1 MSIGG
6 RVGAR
11 VSALGARAPELGAM
25 TPRQRSLAF
34 FTLVVALVLEIVDLT
49 VVNTALPAIQAEF
62 GGGAAQA
69 QWVAAGYS
77 LSFAVLLI
85 LGGRLGDLFG
95 PRAAFLGGVG
105 GFTAASLLCGA
116 AADLDQLVAARV
128 LQGATGAIMAPQV
141 MALIQ
146 HLYDP
151 VERIGRLSW
160 FGVIGGLSAIAG
172 PILGGLLI
180 AADPWGLGWRSVFL
194 INGPVGAAAVLAGL
208 RLLPRPASGARPR
221 IDWVGTVTFGAALA
235 ALLYPLIRGERLAW
249 GWPALLSLTIGV
261 VLALAGWQSLKR
273 RAARGGAVIFNP
285 SLMANSLFRQGLAL
299 ALCFTA
305 GNTGFLFIFAYAL
318 QRDLGFS
325 PLEAGLIHAPF
336 SAGVMVGIGV
346 IGRRF
351 LQRAGKRVLV
361 AGVAAMALCCGGAL
375 VWVAAGGPGLLLLA
389 PALVGGGLGMGMLS
403 GPIPPVT
410 VARVDRAHAGAASGL
425 LKTVQQMGAAIGVA
439 LAGSAYFASAAGVA
453 AALVVIEAL
462 LLACAVLALRL
473 PDPIFPDQPPRA
485 SR

>member
-1 MSIGG
+1 MS
-6 RVGAR
+6 VGTLRA
-11 VSALGARAPELGAM
+11 GAPELGAM

-49 VVNTALPAIQAEF
+49 VVNTALPAIQRDF

-116 AADLDQLVAARV
+116 AADLDQLVAARI

-180 AADPWGLGWRSVFL
+180 AADLWGLGWRAVFL
-194 INGPVGAAAVLAGL
+194 INGPVGAGAVLAGL
-208 RLLPRPASGARPR
+208 RLLPRPVPGARPR
-221 IDWVGTVTFGAALA
+221 IDLLGTATFGTALA
-235 ALLYPLIRGERLAW
+235 ALLFPLIRGERLAW
-249 GWPALLSLTIGV
+249 GWPALLSLAAG
-261 VLALAGWQSLKR
+261 LALAVAGWRGLKR
-273 RAARGGAVIFNP
+273 RAARGGAMIFDPALLRNR
-285 SLMANSLFRQGLAL
+285 LFRQGLAL

-305 GNTGFLFIFAYAL
+305 ANTGFLFIFAYAL
-318 QRDLGFS
+318 QRGLGYS

-361 AGVAAMALCCGGAL
+361 AGVAFMVLFCGAALG
-375 VWVAAGGPGLLLLA
+375 WVAAGGPELLLLA

-425 LKTVQQMGAAIGVA
+425 LKTVQQVGAATGVA
-439 LAGSAYFASAAGVA
+439 LAGSAYFAAGVP
-453 AALVVIEAL
+453 AALVVVEAL
-462 LLACAVLALRL
+462 LLVCGVLALRL
-473 PDPIFPDQPPRA
+473 PEKIF
-485 SR
+485 